1 MQMPFQESQ
10 LQDEV
15 EHFLVEP
22 NLAVAELSKDQKAK
36 SKLQRFARTSYDF
49 IELAQV

>member
-1 MQMPFQESQ
+1 MPFQESQ

-22 NLAVAELSKDQKAK
+22 NLAVSELSEDQKAK
-36 SKLQRFARTSYDF
+36 LKLQRFARTS
-49 IELAQV
+49 